1 MSDSFSPEEAL
12 ARLRTGA
19 AALVSEED
27 LLAKLRLG
35 RPLRVKL
42 GVDPTS
48 PDLHLGHSLA
58 LAKLRQFQDLGHTA
72 VLIIGGFTSLIGDP
86 SGRSSTRPPLT
97 RDQIEANAETYRAQA
112 FRVLDPERV
121 EVVNNS
127 EWLGSLTFED
137 VIRLNS
143 RVTLQQMLARED
155 FRARV
160 DAGQPVRLHEL
171 QYPVMQ
177 GWDSVAVRA
186 DVELGGSDQL
196 FNCLVGRDLQAAEG
210 QPPQVVLTLPILEG
224 LDGVKKMSKSLGN
237 YIGLTDAPTEMFGK
251 AMSVSDDLMARW
263 WPLLFHEDLPAG
275 AHPMDAKKTLGERLV
290 ARFHSAAEAQSAR
303 IEWERRFSKRDLESS
318 DLPEIALAD
327 SDAVGAVV
335 AAFAAAFGVTKSRG
349 DARRLVE
356 GGSVQWRGEK
366 VSDPQ
371 GGAQLRRQRY
381 SPPRQAPRRAGAFLR
396 DGRMNQP
403 RRTRRAQS
411 SGG

>member
-1 MSDSFSPEEAL
+1 MPAPSPEESLAL
-12 ARLRTGA
+12 LQKGA
-19 AALVSEED
+19 AALVSKED

-97 RDQIEANAETYRAQA
+97 REQIEANAETYRAQA
-112 FRVLDPERV
+112 FRVLDPARV
-121 EVVNNS
+121 EVVNNAD
-127 EWLGSLTFED
+127 WLGRLTFED

-177 GWDSVAVRA
+177 AWDSVMVRA

-224 LDGVKKMSKSLGN
+224 LDGVKKMSKSLDN
-237 YIGLTDAPTEMFGK
+237 YIGLSEAPGEMFGK

-263 WPLLFHEDLPAG
+263 WPLLFHEEILPG
-275 AHPMDAKKTLGERLV
+275 AHPMEAKKTLGERLV
-290 ARFHSAAEAQSAR
+290 ARFHSPADAQAARE
-303 IEWERRFSKRDLESS
+303 EWDRRFSRRDLESS
-318 DLPEIALAD
+318 DLPEISLAD
-327 SDAVGAVV
+327 ADTVGAVV
-335 AAFAAAFGVTKSRG
+335 AAFAAGFGVTKSRG
-349 DARRLVE
+349 DARRLIE

-366 VSDPQ
+366 VADPKAALHFA
-371 GGAQLRRQRY
+371 GGGVLRLDKRHAVRVK
-381 SPPRQAPRRAGAFLR
+381 A
-396 DGRMNQP
+396 
-403 RRTRRAQS
+403 
-411 SGG
+411 